1 MKIVAE
7 KRAKTG
13 TSASKQARAAGKLPA
28 VIYGK
33 AVDSLPVLVDLKE
46 FEDAIREV
54 GSNGVFTLEVDGDNY
69 QVFVKEYS
77 YFATKPSLYHIDL
90 QAFTAGEKVAMTI
103 PVYVEGEEEILEGIL
118 SQSVS
123 EVELEIAPEDA
134 PTQFTIDASKLE
146 IGDSLTVADIE
157 IPEDAELL
165 TETDE
170 TVVSVSAP
178 EDISEDL
185 ETTDT
190 ATDVMPEPEVI
201 GEDDEEADE

>member
-7 KRAKTG
+7 KRTKTG

-33 AVDSLPVLVDLKE
+33 AVDSLPVLIDLKE
-46 FEDAIREV
+46 FEDAIRQV
-54 GSNGVFTLEVDGDNY
+54 GSNGVFSLEVDDETY

-77 YFATKPSLYHIDL
+77 YYATKPTLYHVDL
-90 QAFTAGEKVAMTI
+90 QAFTAGEKVDMTI

-118 SQSVS
+118 SQSIS
-123 EVELEIAPEDA
+123 EIDIVIAPEDA
-134 PTQFTIDASKLE
+134 PTDFTIDASKLQ

-157 IPEDAELL
+157 LPESAELL
-165 TETDE
+165 TEPDE

-178 EDISEDL
+178 EDISDDL
-185 ETTDT
+185 ETEDT

-201 GEDDEEADE
+201 GEDDEDE

>member
-13 TSASKQARAAGKLPA
+13 TSASKQARAAGELPA

-33 AVDSLPVLVDLKE
+33 AVDSLPVLIDLKE
-46 FEDAIREV
+46 FEDAIRQV
-54 GSNGVFTLEVDGDNY
+54 GSNGVFSLEVDDETY

-77 YFATKPSLYHIDL
+77 YYATKPTLYHVDL
-90 QAFTAGEKVAMTI
+90 QAFTAGEKVDMTI

-118 SQSVS
+118 SQSIS
-123 EVELEIAPEDA
+123 EIDIVIAPEDA
-134 PTQFTIDASKLE
+134 PTDFTIDASKLQ

-157 IPEDAELL
+157 LPESAELL
-165 TETDE
+165 TEPDE

-178 EDISEDL
+178 EDISDDL
-185 ETTDT
+185 ETEDT

-201 GEDDEEADE
+201 GEDDEDE

>member
-33 AVDSLPVLVDLKE
+33 AVDSLPVLIDLKE
-46 FEDAIREV
+46 FEDAIRQV
-54 GSNGVFTLEVDGDNY
+54 GSNGVFSLEVDDETY

-77 YFATKPSLYHIDL
+77 YYATKPTLYHVDL
-90 QAFTAGEKVAMTI
+90 QAFTAGEKVDMTI

-118 SQSVS
+118 SQSIS
-123 EVELEIAPEDA
+123 EIDIVIAPEDA
-134 PTQFTIDASKLE
+134 PTDFTIDASKLQ

-157 IPEDAELL
+157 LPESAELL
-165 TETDE
+165 TEPDE

-178 EDISEDL
+178 EDISDDL
-185 ETTDT
+185 ETEDT

-201 GEDDEEADE
+201 GEDDEDE